1 MYVSVFKY
9 ILSISSIFL
18 IIFVQQIFVRIYD
31 LSFITLHI
39 YMGVHTIFLIKFLK
53 L

>member
-1 MYVSVFKY
+1 MYVSVFNY

-39 YMGVHTIFLIKFLK
+39 YGSAYNFSDKVS
-53 L
+53 